1 MTWLCSHR
9 SRQRPLS
16 HDLSRPEHPSLI
28 TLTTL
33 RFSLS
38 SWIADSEQS
47 AEVMPFLSS
56 LDFCF
61 PSKVPI
67 HSLILIHSCSH
78 GHMRAF
84 RSRISTFCCFKS
96 LSLDPALSSFVIHQ
110 AALGSDDPRVRLR
123 TLLRTSCSRFGASR
137 DSLLL
142 GGHWAA
148 RPVVFFAPLSFS
160 LSVLAFPWA
169 LKPSILLASS
179 HVFKQAY
186 DDGNRQ

>member
-1 MTWLCSHR
+1 LCSHR

-28 TLTTL
+28 TLTTR

-38 SWIADSEQS
+38 SRIADSEQS
-47 AEVMPFLSS
+47 AEVMSFLSS

-61 PSKVPI
+61 PSKVPVR
-67 HSLILIHSCSH
+67 SLILIHSCSH

-96 LSLDPALSSFVIHQ
+96 LSLDPALSSFVMHR
-110 AALGSDDPRVRLR
+110 AALGSDDPRVRLH

-160 LSVLAFPWA
+160 LSVLTFPWA